1 MNNRIVAMIIG
12 AFTLS
17 LGLAAAAAGDP
28 AYKDAKAECKKISGE
43 ERREACMKDAK
54 AAHEKF
60 EKMTEANAR
69 ARHEAKEAA
78 HEKAEAARKEAR
90 EKAEADRK

>member
-1 MNNRIVAMIIG
+1 MNNRIAAMVIG

-17 LGLAAAAAGDP
+17 LGLAAAAAD
-28 AYKDAKAECKKISGE
+28 AEYKAAKAECKKISAE

-54 AAHEKF
+54 AAHELAEAKA
-60 EKMTEANAR
+60 KANAKER
-69 ARHEAKEAA
+69 REAKEAA

-90 EKAEADRK
+90 EKAETDKK

>member
-12 AFTLS
+12 AFALS
-17 LGLAAAAAGDP
+17 LGLAAVAAEDP
-28 AYKDAKAECKKISGE
+28 QYKAAKAECKKISGE

-54 AAHEKF
+54 AAHELA
-60 EKMTEANAR
+60 EAKAKADR
-69 ARHEAKEAA
+69 KAAHEAKEAA

-90 EKAEADRK
+90 EKAEDKK

>member
-1 MNNRIVAMIIG
+1 MNNRIAAMVIG

-17 LGLAAAAAGDP
+17 LGLAVGAGD
-28 AYKDAKAECKKISGE
+28 AEYKAAKADCKTKSGE
-43 ERREACMKDAK
+43 EREACMKAAK
-54 AAHEKF
+54 AAHEKAE
-60 EKMTEANAR
+60 EKVEAKAK

-90 EKAEADRK
+90 EKAEDKK